1 VRGVPLLLTCLT
13 PRARDIL
20 ADGKIWRCRSAPPC
34 ALLRHVCC
42 VAGLQQGAGIALIG
56 CVDDGEGGEL
66 TVTCLCAVSG
76 GQLGGAKCAA
86 LRAAAAARWLRRWR
100 VCAQMLVA
108 GRDLDTGV
116 RDRPDGVF
124 GAGATTWD
132 GH

>member
-1 VRGVPLLLTCLT
+1 MPLLLTCLT

-34 ALLRHVCC
+34 APLRHVCC
-42 VAGLQQGAGIALIG
+42 VAGPRQGAGIALIG

-100 VCAQMLVA
+100 VCAQMLVV

-116 RDRPDGVF
+116 RDRPDGAF

>member
-1 VRGVPLLLTCLT
+1 MPLLLTCLT

-42 VAGLQQGAGIALIG
+42 VAGPRQGAGIALIG
-56 CVDDGEGGEL
+56 CVDDGEGREL

-86 LRAAAAARWLRRWR
+86 LRAAAAARWLRRWQ
-100 VCAQMLVA
+100 VCAQMLVV

-116 RDRPDGVF
+116 
-124 GAGATTWD
+124 
-132 GH
+132 